1 MAVLAALCAFG
12 EGDHAGRVT
21 LPGGEEVCVADCVR
35 DPKLDYWAASDVEFC
50 RRVMTC
56 VLTNSHVTPR
66 YVEFGKDGL
75 IETSKVDVIC
85 SAFRTPEL
93 LQSYDFPLQPLG
105 RMHYALYATPAR
117 AMSMMSTKI
126 TEWPRMR
133 VGYSPVAQGRNND
146 RTDYFEHAKLSPEY
160 IEYPTSEG
168 AVKALREG
176 EVDALFLYTPFSKR
190 PKELVEIVP
199 IGARGGGSS
208 RAGGGGW
215 ADPAEEAAADGDHPP
230 QQDDGRADFKLLP
243 EHRGRDGWTQLRQE
257 EGSGR

>member
-1 MAVLAALCAFG
+1 MLFAAFAAFS
-12 EGDHAGRVT
+12 AQA
-21 LPGGEEVCVADCVR
+21 EVVKVADCVR
-35 DPKLDYWAASDVEFC
+35 SAELDHWASADVEFS
-50 RRVMTC
+50 RRIMDC
-56 VLTNSHVTPR
+56 VLKTSGLEVEHVKNDDDNIISS
-66 YVEFGKDGL
+66 KDA
-75 IETSKVDVIC
+75 DVIC
-85 SAFRTPEL
+85 SAFRTPDL
-93 LQSYDFPLQPLG
+93 LRDYVFPLQPMG
-105 RMHYALYATPAR
+105 RMHFALYAMPSR
-117 AMSMMSTKI
+117 AVELMSTKI
-126 TEWPRMR
+126 TDWPSLR
-133 VGYSPVAQGRNND
+133 VGYSPVSQGQSRD
-146 RTDYFEHAKLSPEY
+146 REDYFEHAKLSPEY

-168 AVKALREG
+168 AVKALHDG
-176 EVDALFLYTPFSKR
+176 EVDVLFLYTPFSKR